1 MLFFKIVI
9 IFTLAS
15 VSLIYPTIS
24 SAQKDFSALVK
35 KVVPSVA
42 VINVYDIDGK
52 LKNLGTGFFITPD
65 GGLVTNYHVIEGGMR
80 AEAKLSSGEVLPI
93 EGIISEDRE
102 GDLVLLTLGLKG
114 RSFPTLKLTETKI
127 ESGQPVIVIGSPF
140 GLEGTVSD
148 GIVSGIRNVSDF
160 WEIIQITAPISKG
173 SSGSPVLNM
182 RGEVIGVATFFIK
195 EGQSL
200 NFAISIDKIK
210 SLLSRQKTTPFKIIE
225 LLKRDSQSYFEFL
238 ILSYSS
244 YKEGH
249 YQDALKYTKELIQ
262 KRPNDEYAYYHL
274 GNIYGKLGRHYEAIE
289 AYKQS
294 IRIKPDEFYPHV
306 SLGNTY
312 NKLGH
317 HYDAIEAYKQAIR
330 IKSDEFQSYYLLGN
344 TFKDLGRHYEAI
356 EAYKQGIKIKPDEF
370 YTYVFLGDTY
380 DKLGRH
386 YEAIE
391 VYKQA
396 IKIKP
401 HDALL
406 YSLIAD
412 AYKRVKR
419 YNDALQ
425 AYTTAI
431 KITPDDPDCH
441 LALGSIYSLLD
452 RYYEAIESYKR
463 AIQIDPN
470 YIDARYWLG
479 FEYIRI
485 GDRKMALEQYKILK
499 ELDREK
505 ADDLFK
511 LIYK

>member
-1 MLFFKIVI
+1 MINLKKKPVRFIKIVI
-9 IFTLAS
+9 IFILAS
-15 VSLIYPTIS
+15 ALLVYPTIS

-102 GDLVLLTLGLKG
+102 GDLVLLTIGLKG

-148 GIVSGIRNVSDF
+148 GIISGIRNVPDF

-200 NFAISIDKIK
+200 NFAISGDKVK
-210 SLLSRQKTTPFKIIE
+210 SLLSRRETKPVKIIE
-225 LLKRDSQSYFEFL
+225 LLKRDFQSYSELF
-238 ILSYSS
+238 ILSYYS
-244 YKEGH
+244 YIEGR
-249 YQDALKYTKELIQ
+249 YEDAIRYTKERIQ
-262 KRPNDEYAYYHL
+262 KRLNDEYAYCLL
-274 GNIYGKLGRHYEAIE
+274 GEIYEKLGRHYEAIE
-289 AYKQS
+289 AYKQA
-294 IRIKPDEFYPHV
+294 IQIKPNEFYPHV
-306 SLGNTY
+306 FLGNTY

-317 HYDAIEAYKQAIR
+317 
-330 IKSDEFQSYYLLGN
+330 
-344 TFKDLGRHYEAI
+344 
-356 EAYKQGIKIKPDEF
+356 
-370 YTYVFLGDTY
+370 
-380 DKLGRH
+380 H

-396 IKIKP
+396 IKIEP
-401 HDALL
+401 HNALL
-406 YSLIAD
+406 YSLIAY
-412 AYKRVKR
+412 AYKRVGR
-419 YNDALQ
+419 YNDALR

-431 KITPDDPDCH
+431 QIKPDDESFH
-441 LALGSIYSLLD
+441 LGLGWIYSLLD

-470 YIDARYWLG
+470 YIDAHYWLG
-479 FEYIRI
+479 FEYIRA
-485 GDRKMALEQYKILK
+485 GNRKMALEQYKILK
-499 ELDREK
+499 ELDTEK
-505 ADDLFK
+505 ANELFN